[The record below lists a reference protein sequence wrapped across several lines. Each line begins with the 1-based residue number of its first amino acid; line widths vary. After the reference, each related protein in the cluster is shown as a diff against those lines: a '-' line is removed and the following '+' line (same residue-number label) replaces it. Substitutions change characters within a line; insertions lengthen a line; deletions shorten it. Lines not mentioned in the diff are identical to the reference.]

1 MKNMDTKLS
10 ILFYGKTSKTTNED
24 LLPIYLRVT
33 IDGKRFEISTQRYI
47 HSGKWS
53 SDAGKVKGN
62 TEEARSINFYLDNL
76 RTKVYTIQCQLIQQ
90 GELVTRESFKG
101 KWLGKENSSRMLLKI
116 FQDHNDQLKQLVGKS
131 YAANTMK
138 RYKTSIGHTREFIKW
153 YHKSDDI
160 SVSKLTYEF
169 ITQFDFW
176 FRTVRN
182 CNHNTT
188 IKYISNFRKVVNIC
202 VKNGWIPRD
211 PFFGFKMNKK
221 EVPRE
226 FLSADELQKII
237 SHDFKIERLNQVRD
251 IFVFA
256 CFTGLAYV
264 DIKKLKRSETGTGVD
279 GEPWIFTS
287 RQKTS
292 GVSRIPLLPI
302 PLTIIEKYKD
312 HSACNN
318 QDLLLPVLSNQ
329 KLNAYLKEIADVCGI
344 TKTLTFHIARHTFA
358 TTVTLNNGVP
368 IESVSKMLGHKNL
381 RITQHYA
388 KILDMKVSDDMKK
401 LKEKYGTANG

>member
-1 MKNMDTKLS
+1 
-10 ILFYGKTSKTTNED
+10 
-24 LLPIYLRVT
+24 
-33 IDGKRFEISTQRYI
+33 
-47 HSGKWS
+47 
-53 SDAGKVKGN
+53 
-62 TEEARSINFYLDNL
+62 
-76 RTKVYTIQCQLIQQ
+76 
-90 GELVTRESFKG
+90 
-101 KWLGKENSSRMLLKI
+101 MLLKI

-131 YAANTMK
+131 YAPSTLK
-138 RYKTSIGHTREFIKW
+138 RYKTSIGHTRDFIQWEYKLN
-153 YHKSDDI
+153 DI
-160 SVSKLTYEF
+160 SISKLTYEF
-169 ITQFDFW
+169 ITKFDFW
-176 FRTVRN
+176 FSTVRN

-188 IKYISNFRKVVNIC
+188 IKYISNFRKVINIC

-221 EVPRE
+221 EVPRD
-226 FLSADELQKII
+226 FLSAQELQKIV

-264 DIKKLKRSETGTGVD
+264 DIKKLKRSETVTGVD

-287 RQKTS
+287 PQKTS

-358 TTVTLNNGVP
+358 ITVTLSNGVP